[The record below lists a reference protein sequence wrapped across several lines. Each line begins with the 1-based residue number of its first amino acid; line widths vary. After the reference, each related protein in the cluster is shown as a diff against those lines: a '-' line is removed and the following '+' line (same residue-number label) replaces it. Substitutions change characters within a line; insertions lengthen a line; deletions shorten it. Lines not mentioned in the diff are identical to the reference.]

1 MNVFERILDMVQN
14 YIKDLSKQQ
23 KEAVNNNSK
32 RAAELIEAELVG
44 VKTVLVIA
52 MTEMRREDEK
62 NEKK

>member
-1 MNVFERILDMVQN
+1 MNVCERILDMVQN